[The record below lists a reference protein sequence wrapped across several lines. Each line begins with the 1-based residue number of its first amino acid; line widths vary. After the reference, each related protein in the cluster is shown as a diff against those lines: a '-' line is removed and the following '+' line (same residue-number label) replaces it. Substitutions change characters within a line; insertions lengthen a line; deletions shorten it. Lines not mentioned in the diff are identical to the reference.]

1 MTNRRFRSMYA
12 LWTVLSFNLLL
23 SGDFERL
30 NSFVMSTWA
39 NDVAVGINQD
49 HLGTHNSPFWPM
61 IGHCDMPCQ
70 GTLCMTE
77 SISIVN
83 LDHQSCLLPA
93 RRGACAAGG

>member
-49 HLGTHNSPFWPM
+49 HLGTHNSPPWPM
-61 IGHCDMPCQ
+61 MDW
-70 GTLCMTE
+70 TLRHAVDPAHAVHD
-77 SISIVN
+77 SDPAHLIVN
-83 LDHQSCLLPA
+83 LAC
-93 RRGACAAGG
+93 RGACAAGG

>member
-49 HLGTHNSPFWPM
+49 HLGTHNSPPWPNWTLR
-61 IGHCDMPCQ
+61 HAMPAHAEHDRVNLDSQ
-70 GTLCMTE
+70 G
-77 SISIVN
+77 SISIIN
-83 LDHQSCLLPA
+83 PASYLPA
-93 RRGACAAGG
+93 GVPAQ